1 MLFFSSVYIKQSQ
14 FLEYK
19 QLLKIA
25 TETNT
30 ELHKH
35 VHSLTAENK
44 SITNTNLM
52 LQKGIDHLDGVIEEQ
67 KKIIQEQSGKLFL
80 SFKYV

>member
-19 QLLKIA
+19 QQLKIA
-25 TETNT
+25 TDTNT

-35 VHSLTAENK
+35 IHSLTAENK
-44 SITNTNLM
+44 MITDTNLM
-52 LQKGIDHLDGVIEEQ
+52 LQKGIEHLDRIINEQ
-67 KKIIQEQSGKLFL
+67 KKIIKKQSGKLVL